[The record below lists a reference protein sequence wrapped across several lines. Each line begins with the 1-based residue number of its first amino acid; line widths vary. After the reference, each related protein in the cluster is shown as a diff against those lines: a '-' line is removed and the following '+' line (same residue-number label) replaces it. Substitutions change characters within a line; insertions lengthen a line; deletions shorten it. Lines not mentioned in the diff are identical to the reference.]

1 MSYAN
6 ARDIFPDEVLE
17 IIQKYVEGEYIYIP
31 KKEENKIAWGEL
43 TKSKSELLN
52 RNARIYEDYLKG
64 MSTKSLSEKY
74 YLSLKTIQR
83 IVLKKKRCGKNYK
96 AIFSKIK

>member
-1 MSYAN
+1 MSYSN

-17 IIQKYVEGEYIYIP
+17 IIQNYVDGECIYIP

-43 TKSKSELLN
+43 TKSKSELLK
-52 RNARIYEDYLKG
+52 RNTSIYEDYLKG
-64 MSTKSLSEKY
+64 MSTQLLSEKY

-83 IVLKKKRCGKNYK
+83 IVSEKRKCVDIEC
-96 AIFSKIK
+96 AT